1 LGNYIGKK
9 GSAIWLNFGELM
21 ETASR
26 EEVFNVILA
35 QILEEHGVISAPEQI
50 IKARP
55 GQSRKMPDV
64 LVDFRGLRLIIEGKV
79 EDFPKAEESALRAAR
94 QRVEEGL
101 AHIGVAVVYP
111 ALLRKIERPSQLKK
125 ELAESRL
132 MVAIYSESGESGF
145 TETRIENIPNMLF
158 QTFDQLVQEDVVK
171 RATEMLAEAVEK
183 AAPVLAAIPSFPR
196 EAAKIL
202 GIRALPTRK
211 KSKEDEEGE

>member
-1 LGNYIGKK
+1 
-9 GSAIWLNFGELM
+9 M
-21 ETASR
+21 ETGFR

-35 QILEEHGVISAPEQI
+35 QILEEHGVISAPERI

-55 GQSRKMPDV
+55 DRTRRMPDV

-79 EDFPKAEESALRAAR
+79 EDAPNAEESALDAAR
-94 QRVEEGL
+94 QRVDEGL

-111 ALLRKIERPSQLKK
+111 AKLRKLERPSQLKK
-125 ELAESRL
+125 GLEECELS
-132 MVAIYSESGESGF
+132 VAIYNESGESGF
-145 TETRIENIPNMLF
+145 TATNIENIPNMLF

-171 RATEMLAEAVEK
+171 RATELLDEAVEK
-183 AAPVLAAIPSFPR
+183 VAPVLAAIPGFPR

-211 KSKEDEEGE
+211 KSKENEEGE

>member
-1 LGNYIGKK
+1 LGNHIGKK
-9 GSAIWLNFGELM
+9 GSANWLNFGELM

-35 QILEEHGVISAPEQI
+35 QILEKHGVISAPERI
-50 IKARP
+50 IKAKP
-55 GQSRKMPDV
+55 GQTRKMPDV

-79 EDFPKAEESALRAAR
+79 EDIPNAEESALRAAR
-94 QRVEEGL
+94 KRVEEGL

-111 ALLRKIERPSQLKK
+111 VLLRKIERPSQLTKRLK
-125 ELAESRL
+125 EIQLR
-132 MVAIYSESGESGF
+132 VAIYSESGESGF
-145 TETRIENIPNMLF
+145 TDTRIENIPNMLF